1 MSVLTRLKFE
11 NRGLR
16 GFPSVLI
23 AILWLAA
30 LMPALIFAQ
39 GTARTATP
47 NDASEE
53 TQATSG
59 TTVLHTGTR
68 LVVVDVEVE
77 DVNGHPVHG
86 LSANDFHLVE
96 NDKPQA
102 IHNFEEHT
110 ASFSVERG
118 PELPKLPPGTFIDYN
133 PVPPSGAL
141 NVLLLDALNTPTKD
155 QGFVREQLLEY
166 VKHADPRTRI
176 AIFALS
182 NRLFVLQGFTSD
194 PATLKDVVEH
204 KLISRSSNLLED
216 PNGSGTDPVTLSE
229 TAATLAPQLS
239 DSTVGAQSI
248 VSTLQQFEAGQQAFQ
263 LQLRVQ
269 YTLDAFTELAHYLSN
284 FQGRKNVIWFSGS
297 FPINIQPDP
306 SLNNSFAVMET
317 NNAAFREMTNLLAR
331 SQVAV
336 YPVDA
341 RGLMVAPTYDAAG
354 SGHKYASNAAAFG
367 KDITAFNASQA
378 TEHQTMDQMAE
389 GTGGRAFYNTNG
401 LAEAVDKAIAAG
413 SNYYTLTYS
422 PSDRRQ
428 DGAYRRIKV
437 NLSGAAATNKLQ
449 LSYRQGYYADKPE
462 EASKAA
468 TTGLMTSTGGISST
482 DAYIRSA
489 MSRGAPAPDD
499 ILFKVSVL
507 PAANAAENMAAPGD
521 KTVSQLAGPLRHYE
535 VKYVALSHDFMLT
548 LQPDGRHTGAIQ
560 FKTFVFA
567 PDGTLLNAV
576 EKTVRL
582 ELNTESY
589 KRFLDN
595 NIDFDLE
602 VGVPAKGE
610 SYLRI
615 GIEDIPSNRI
625 GVVEIPVSMV
635 SHLTPATAEPSPS
648 HP

>member
-1 MSVLTRLKFE
+1 MIVHTLLKFKD
-11 NRGLR
+11 RSLSGL
-16 GFPSVLI
+16 PLVLI
-23 AILWLAA
+23 AVIWSVV
-30 LMPALIFAQ
+30 LMPGSISAQ
-39 GTARTATP
+39 DAARTATA

-53 TQATSG
+53 TQSPSG
-59 TTVLHTGTR
+59 ATVLHTGTR

-77 DVNGHPVHG
+77 DANGHPVHG
-86 LSANDFHLVE
+86 LNAQDFHLAE

-110 ASFSVERG
+110 ASSSVERG
-118 PELPKLPPGTFIDYN
+118 PELPQMPPGTFIDYN
-133 PVPPSGAL
+133 PVPPTGTL
-141 NVLLLDALNTPTKD
+141 NILLLDALNTPTKD

-166 VKHADPRTRI
+166 VKHADPRMRI
-176 AIFALS
+176 AIFGLTD
-182 NRLFVLQGFTSD
+182 RLLVLQGFTSD
-194 PATLKDVVEH
+194 PAILKDVVEH
-204 KLISRSSNLLED
+204 KLTSRSSNLLED
-216 PNGSGTDPVTLSE
+216 PDGSGTDPVTLSE

-239 DSTVGAQSI
+239 DSSAGAQSI

-263 LQLRVQ
+263 FQLRVQ
-269 YTLDAFTELAHYLSN
+269 YTLDAFNELAHYLSN

-306 SLNNSFAVMET
+306 NLDNSFAIMET

-354 SGHKYASNAAAFG
+354 SGHKYASNATAFG
-367 KDITAFNASQA
+367 KDITAFNSSQA

-389 GTGGRAFYNTNG
+389 DTGGRAFYNTNG

-428 DGAYRRIKV
+428 DGAYRRIKIG
-437 NLSGAAATNKLQ
+437 LSGPAATNKLQ
-449 LSYRQGYYADKPE
+449 LSYRQGYYADEPE
-462 EASKAA
+462 KTSEAA
-468 TTGLMTSTGGISST
+468 TASTATGAEMINST

-489 MSRGAPAPDD
+489 MSRGAPAPND
-499 ILFKVSVL
+499 ILFKVSIL
-507 PAANAAENMAAPGD
+507 PTSDAIENTIGGKAA
-521 KTVSQLAGPLRHYE
+521 VQLAGPIRRYK
-535 VKYVALSHDFMLT
+535 VKYVALSRDFTLT
-548 LQPDGRHTGAIQ
+548 LQSDGRHTGAIE
-560 FKTFVFA
+560 FKTFIFA
-567 PDGTLLNAV
+567 PDGTLLNAI

-582 ELNTESY
+582 ELNSESY
-589 KRFLDN
+589 RRFMDN
-595 NIDFDLE
+595 NVDFDLE
-602 VGVPAKGE
+602 VSAPAKGE

-625 GVVEIPVSMV
+625 GVVEVPVSTV
-635 SHLTPATAEPSPS
+635 SHLAPAIEEPSLSP
-648 HP
+648 H